1 MKSSFYVLALALALL
16 PLAGCETLTDT
27 PGENGN
33 RIVRTI
39 DTNGKQIP
47 DDTETIL
54 LLDRPSHLSDKP
66 VPNE

>member
-1 MKSSFYVLALALALL
+1 MKSLFYVMALSLALL

-47 DDTETIL
+47 DDFDNVM
-54 LLDRPSHLSDKP
+54 LLDRPSLLSDKP